1 MYLDGKR
8 EKLAKG
14 SEHLEGRYATGT
26 PKWNAV
32 LATEYEADQNNSAIF
47 RMNYVASPTLTIMVL
62 WPPII

>member
-1 MYLDGKR
+1 MGGLMYLNGKR

-32 LATEYEADQNNSAIF
+32 LATEYEADQNNSAIS
-47 RMNYVASPTLTIMVL
+47 V
-62 WPPII
+62 

>member
-26 PKWNAV
+26 PNGTPFWQRNMKR
-32 LATEYEADQNNSAIF
+32 T
-47 RMNYVASPTLTIMVL
+47 R
-62 WPPII
+62 IIPLFSV